1 MLLCKL
7 STMMP
12 SGCDAGLLRIPL
24 SVDVT
29 PGLLWERGWLRPTR
43 KLWIKPSFHEQ
54 AVTAC
59 SEHRCWQSAGLR
71 PIHMSPQDQTV
82 KHSQG
87 FTLHALP
94 AYLQTGMWVVHTL
107 KPSWSRC
114 AGWQVAQDPVLLR
127 VEELDDP
134 YLPLPTS
141 PS

>member
-12 SGCDAGLLRIPL
+12 SGCDAVLLRIPL

-29 PGLLWERGWLRPTR
+29 PGLLWQRGWLRPTR
-43 KLWIKPSFHEQ
+43 KFWIKPSFHE
-54 AVTAC
+54 
-59 SEHRCWQSAGLR
+59 HRCLQSAGLR

-94 AYLQTGMWVVHTL
+94 AYLQTGMWVVHT
-107 KPSWSRC
+107 R
-114 AGWQVAQDPVLLR
+114 
-127 VEELDDP
+127 E
-134 YLPLPTS
+134 
-141 PS
+141 